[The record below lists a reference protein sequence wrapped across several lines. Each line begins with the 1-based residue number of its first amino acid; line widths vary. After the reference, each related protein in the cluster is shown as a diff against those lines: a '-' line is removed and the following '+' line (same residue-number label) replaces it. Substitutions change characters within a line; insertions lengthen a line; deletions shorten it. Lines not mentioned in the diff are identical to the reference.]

1 MRDQLIKMVQERTGI
16 SAEQADTA
24 VDTVVG
30 FMKERLPEPAAGMLD
45 SVLSGDTSSLG
56 EQAQGMMG
64 MLGGMMGGDK
74 K

>member
-1 MRDQLIKMVQERTGI
+1 MRDELIKMVQERTGI
-16 SAEQADTA
+16 SAEQANTA

-45 SVLSGDTSSLG
+45 SVLSGNTGALG
-56 EQAQGMMG
+56 EQAKGMMG
-64 MLGGMMGGDK
+64 MLGGMLGGEK